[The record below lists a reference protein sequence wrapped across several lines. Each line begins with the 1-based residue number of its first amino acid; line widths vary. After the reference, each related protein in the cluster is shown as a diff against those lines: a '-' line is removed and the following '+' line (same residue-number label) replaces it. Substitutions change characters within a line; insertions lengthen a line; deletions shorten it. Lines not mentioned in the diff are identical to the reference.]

1 MKEFSYPPEETPN
14 LFQPEDKVPLKNWK
28 NQRPEHQLAKKWTGT
43 SHTSLKFTGVKPW
56 IYHTQVKRALPEEE
70 EESSP
75 TTCRL

>member
-14 LFQPEDKVPLKNWK
+14 LFQPEDKALLKNWK
-28 NQRPEHQLAKKWTGT
+28 NQRAEYQLDKKWTGT
-43 SHTSLKFTGVKPW
+43 SHTPLKFTGVKPC

-75 TTCRL
+75 TTCPL